1 MSSKLPSRTAK
12 SWVIAALF
20 VLTAV
25 SGCAKQLNNAAKGA
39 MAGAALGA
47 GSGAIIGNQT
57 GSPGA
62 GIAIGAGIGAIGG
75 AIAGNAIDQM
85 DQENEA
91 LEGQLNQNQ
100 QQIEENRRLIEELKK
115 AGADVRSTNRGV
127 VVNLPDILFQFD
139 RANLTPEAH
148 RTVEEI
154 SNVLTGVKDRPIAVE
169 GHTDS
174 IGTVRYNKDLSY
186 RRAQSVVAKLSQAGV
201 PRGQMQV
208 VGYGEGKPIATNNSD
223 AGRARNRRVE
233 IIVENR

>member
-1 MSSKLPSRTAK
+1 
-12 SWVIAALF
+12 
-20 VLTAV
+20 
-25 SGCAKQLNNAAKGA
+25 